1 MAIPGVRGVDHVGLT
16 VPDMAQA
23 VAFFVDVLGAEPFYS
38 VGPFPDDGTD
48 ANEISFGVHP
58 RAVLHEIR
66 LVRLNNLNVELF
78 EWDAP
83 DQRREPPRLS
93 DIGASELCLYVDDMD
108 AAVAHLR
115 TAGVQV
121 LGETLALDG
130 PEAGPQATYQYFRT
144 PWGAAMELISYPHGR
159 AYEAATDR
167 RLWNPADPQLQ
178 ERGG

>member
-23 VAFFVDVLGAEPFYS
+23 VGFFVEVLGAEAFYS

-66 LVRLNNLNVELF
+66 LLRFNNINVELF
-78 EWDAP
+78 EWEAP

-93 DIGASELCLYVDDMD
+93 DVGASELCLYVDDMD
-108 AAVAHLR
+108 DAIAALR
-115 TAGVQV
+115 RNGVEV
-121 LGETLALDG
+121 LGEKLALDG
-130 PEAGPQATYQYFRT
+130 PEAGPDATYQYFRT
-144 PWGAAMELISYPHGR
+144 PWGAVMELISYPHGR
-159 AYEAATDR
+159 AYEASSAR
-167 RLWNPADPQLQ
+167 RLFNPANPQL
-178 ERGG
+178 EE